1 MVRQDKRNSGS
12 SFLFAF
18 LKTRRS
24 GHTMHPFHLFIDV
37 LPFVATGNKVIAV
50 IIQSL

>member
-1 MVRQDKRNSGS
+1 MVSQDKRNSGS

-18 LKTRRS
+18 LKTRGS

-37 LPFVATGNKVIAV
+37 LPFVATGDKVIAV